1 MSNHLIRKTHKREW
15 GDMPMNNPII
25 YQSGDAWLVSQTFED
40 EYDCYAVPFPS
51 YDDAVSYVEL
61 MTKYC

>member
-1 MSNHLIRKTHKREW
+1 
-15 GDMPMNNPII
+15 MPMNNPII
-25 YQSGDAWLVSQTFED
+25 YQSGDTWLVSQTFED
-40 EYDCYAVPFPS
+40 AYDCFAVPFPS